1 MAVLSYTHIKQRVAS
16 TFPANWLIRQTQKI
30 HLPGFHGIPL
40 YDVLK
45 FFFQQVRKVGLTERT
60 AAISFNFVMAI
71 PPIIIFLC
79 TLIPYLPISKEF
91 VHQLH
96 GLIRDVV
103 PGEKNNSALIK
114 FIDDFIKKPKNGL
127 LSLGFL
133 LALFYSS
140 NAMMG
145 IMRAFDKNYIGFKK
159 RNIVNRRVTAL
170 QLTSILFVLML
181 VSLLVLIMQ
190 SSVLKWIGLKNLLIR
205 QIIGYG
211 RWVVIVF
218 LFFGSISFIYR
229 HAPSVHKRW
238 KMINPGSILA
248 TTLMLLFTFLFSYW
262 VNHFSNYN
270 KLYGGI
276 GTILILMLLIYFNSL
291 VLLIGFELNV
301 SINSIKHEADERN
314 KLQTSGNKSA

>member
-1 MAVLSYTHIKQRVAS
+1 MLSSTHIKKRVAS
-16 TFPANWLIRQTQKI
+16 SFPANWLIRQTQKI
-30 HLPGFHGIPL
+30 YLPGFHGIPL

-45 FFFQQVRKVGLTERT
+45 FFFQQVRRVGLTERT
-60 AAISFNFVMAI
+60 AAISFNLVMAV

-79 TLIPYLPISKEF
+79 TLIPYLPISNQF

-103 PGEKNNSALIK
+103 PGEKNNSAIIK

-140 NAMMG
+140 NAVMG
-145 IMRAFDKNYIGFKK
+145 IMRAFDKNYVGFKK
-159 RNIVNRRVTAL
+159 RNIINRRINAL
-170 QLTSILFVLML
+170 RLTSILFILML
-181 VSLLVLIMQ
+181 VSLLLLIMQ
-190 SSVLKWIGLKNLLIR
+190 SSVLKWIGLENLLIR
-205 QIIGYG
+205 QIIGYV
-211 RWVVIVF
+211 RWIVIVLLF
-218 LFFGSISFIYR
+218 LASIAFIYR

-238 KMINPGSILA
+238 KLINPGSILA
-248 TTLMLLFTFLFSYW
+248 TTLMVLFTFLFSYW

-270 KLYGGI
+270 KLYGSI

-314 KLQTSGNKSA
+314 KLQMSGSNSA